1 MPDRYAVFGDPVA
14 HSLSPRIHALFARQ
28 FGWQDA
34 MVYGAERVAPARFA
48 ACVDRFFA
56 AGGCG
61 LNITVPLKGLAHDLL
76 RARHADGLS
85 AFARATGAVNT
96 LWRDGDGAVCGD
108 NTDGAG
114 LLRDLR
120 DKLGWSVGPTVL
132 LLGAG
137 GAARAALAAL
147 RSLAE
152 LDTVL
157 VANRSPER
165 AARMVSESMGDGSA
179 ASACALADLPAWD
192 GAPFDLVINA
202 TSAGMSGR
210 APALPVSALADA
222 VRCYDLQ
229 YGAAA
234 EPFLQAVRQ
243 CGVPESRLSD
253 GLGMLIEQAADSFA
267 RWRGAR
273 PDTAPVRGALRSA

>member
-56 AGGCG
+56 AGGRG

-76 RARHADGLS
+76 RARHAEGMS

-137 GAARAALAAL
+137 GARARPRSRRCVRWPSLTRCWSLIAAPSAL
-147 RSLAE
+147 RAW
-152 LDTVL
+152 
-157 VANRSPER
+157 SPSR
-165 AARMVSESMGDGSA
+165 WATGPRPRPARWR
-179 ASACALADLPAWD
+179 DLPAWD

-210 APALPVSALADA
+210 AAGGCLCRRWPM
-222 VRCYDLQ
+222 RC
-229 YGAAA
+229 AATI
-234 EPFLQAVRQ
+234 
-243 CGVPESRLSD
+243 CN
-253 GLGMLIEQAADSFA
+253 
-267 RWRGAR
+267 
-273 PDTAPVRGALRSA
+273 TALRPSRSCKPFGNAAFPTRV